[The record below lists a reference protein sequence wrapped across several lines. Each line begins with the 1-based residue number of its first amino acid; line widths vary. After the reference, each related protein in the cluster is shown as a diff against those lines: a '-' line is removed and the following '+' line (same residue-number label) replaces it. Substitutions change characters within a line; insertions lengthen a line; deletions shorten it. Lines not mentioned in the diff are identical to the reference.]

1 MFIIRCAEDL
11 GITILDASAEERLLS
26 TIVTRQRSPQMDLSP
41 PSPLGA
47 LSCPSSRASRF
58 LPCFFSIHPAFMPE
72 ESVRHNPVRHIP
84 HTCSDSS
91 FFVAHGLTHL
101 VSLLSSTRFA
111 YSTIIPASFLPPYTS
126 ANGELFLACD

>member
-58 LPCFFSIHPAFMPE
+58 STLLFLHPPCFHAGRISQTQPSSPH
-72 ESVRHNPVRHIP
+72 P